1 MFICVYSV
9 IKEIFTKVDNHIQ
22 QDDLTRE
29 LNMSALPSL
38 CDQFVQLIEY
48 LVNIYDL

>member
-1 MFICVYSV
+1 MFIHTYSV
-9 IKEIFTKVDNHIQ
+9 IEEIFSKVDQHIR
-22 QDDLTRE
+22 QDDLTSV

-48 LVNIYDL
+48 LVNI